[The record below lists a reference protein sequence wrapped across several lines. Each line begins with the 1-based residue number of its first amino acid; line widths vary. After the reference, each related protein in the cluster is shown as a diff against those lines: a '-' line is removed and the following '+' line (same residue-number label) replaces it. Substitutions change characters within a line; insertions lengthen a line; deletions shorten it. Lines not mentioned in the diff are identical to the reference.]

1 MRFRALLAAAS
12 LPAVLLLPVSVQA
25 QFQPPTPEELH
36 MTAEPKAPGASA
48 IYLYREEKA
57 DDNLH
62 YHSFFA
68 RIKVLTEK
76 GKELA
81 TVEIPYER
89 SHFTITDIKGRT
101 IHSDGTIIP
110 LNIKPEDLVTAKGD
124 GFQINKM
131 VFTLPSAEVGSI
143 LEYRWELRYDDGHLS
158 EPDWMIQGPYY
169 VRKAHYSFIPYAYL
183 DRVTDG
189 NGDSANKLM
198 YTWRLPPSVQVFRDA
213 TGKYTLDVA
222 DVEASPEEDY
232 MPPIG
237 TLLQQVEFYYTP
249 YITKEEFW
257 KHEGEH
263 WSKQMD
269 HFASESKGLKEAVAG
284 IVAAGDNETVKAIK
298 LYDAVMALDNTD
310 FTRRKS
316 KEELKREGL
325 KQIKTAEDVWKQK
338 SGSSDEIALLYLA
351 MLRSAGIK
359 AYAMTVS
366 NQDQRI
372 FNPFFMSLRQLDDVL
387 VIAIL
392 DGKEIPLD
400 PGDRYVPFRQLG
412 WRHTT
417 TGGLRQSDKGPTFV
431 QIPGN
436 SYKEAVMLRV
446 ADITI
451 SKDGTLTGTARISL
465 NGPEAVRWRHVTL
478 ENDEDEV
485 KKQFNEYCR
494 KLVPDG
500 VNADFDHFLG
510 LDDYHSQLMGIVK
523 LSGNLGTVTG
533 KHVFLPGVFFE
544 SRAKHPFVA
553 EEKRHTSIDMH
564 YADIVQDD
572 VTYHLPDDYT
582 VESLPTDTTLPLPG
596 KAAFHLKGAA
606 DKNRVEVVRT
616 LTRAFTF
623 VDPNDY
629 SSLRDFYQKIS
640 TADQQQLVLTAVK
653 TTAGN

>member
-1 MRFRALLAAAS
+1 MRFRALLAA
-12 LPAVLLLPVSVQA
+12 LPAVLLLPVSVHA
-25 QFQPPTPEELH
+25 QFQQPTAEELQ

-48 IYLYREEKA
+48 IYLYQEEKA

-62 YHSFFA
+62 YHSFAA
-68 RIKVLTEK
+68 RIKVLSEK

-81 TVEIPYER
+81 TVGVPYPKGKF
-89 SHFTITDIKGRT
+89 SVTDIRART
-101 IHSDGTIIP
+101 IHPDGKIIP
-110 LNIKPEDLVTAKGD
+110 LDIKPTDLVEHRGTGL
-124 GFQINKM
+124 QINKM
-131 VFTLPSAEVGSI
+131 VFTLPSVEVGSI
-143 LEYRWELRYDDGHLS
+143 LEYSWELRYDDEVLS
-158 EPDWMIQGPYY
+158 SPYWEIQGPYY
-169 VRKAHYSFIPYAYL
+169 VRKAHYSFVPYKYME
-183 DRVTDG
+183 RVTNG
-189 NGDSANKLM
+189 NGDSAGRLM
-198 YTWRLPPSVQVFRDA
+198 YTWRLPPTSKVVVDA
-213 TGKYTLDVA
+213 SGKYVLDVS

-249 YITKEEFW
+249 YVTKEEFW
-257 KHEGEH
+257 KHEGDR

-269 HFASESKGLKEAVAG
+269 HFASESKGIKEAVAG
-284 IVAAGDNETVKAIK
+284 LVAPGDNETVKANK

-316 KEELKREGL
+316 REELKKEGL
-325 KQIKTAEDVWKQK
+325 KPIKNAEDVWKQK

-359 AYAMTVS
+359 SYAMTVS
-366 NQDQRI
+366 NQDERV
-372 FNPFFMSLRQLDDVL
+372 FNPFFMSLGQLDDVL
-387 VIAIL
+387 VIAVL
-392 DGKEIPLD
+392 DGKEVALD
-400 PGDRYVPFRQLG
+400 PGDRYVPFKELG

-417 TGGLRQSDKGPTFV
+417 TAGLRQSDKGATFV

-436 SYKEAVMLRV
+436 PYKEAVTLRV
-446 ADITI
+446 ADISI
-451 SKDGTLTGTARISL
+451 SKDGTLTGTARFSM

-544 SRAKHPFVA
+544 SHTKHPFVA
-553 EEKRHTSIDMH
+553 EEKRRTSIDMH
-564 YADIVQDD
+564 YADFVQDD
-572 VTYHLPDDYT
+572 VVYHLPEDYT
-582 VESLPTDTTLPLPG
+582 IESLPTEKSVPLTG
-596 KAAFHLKGAA
+596 KAVFHLKGTS

-616 LTRAFTF
+616 LTRGFTIL
-623 VDPNDY
+623 DPNDY
-629 SSLRDFYQKIS
+629 GSLRDFYQKVS
-640 TADQQQLVLTAVK
+640 TADQQQLVLTAAK